1 MIRLVY
7 KRMCFI
13 IITIVI
19 IYSQMQRVI
28 GAPIDSSNNE
38 SISAEELKERIINS
52 QLEDKCEID
61 QHRKDQC
68 ELCVRFLYDRSVGY
82 LGCCTNY
89 DGIYNFC
96 EDFLNYS
103 YEDQPKHKS
112 SAAKRFPS
120 K

>member
-1 MIRLVY
+1 MESLPTSKMIRLVY
-7 KRMCFI
+7 KRMCVI

-68 ELCVRFLYDRSVGY
+68 ELCVRFS
-82 LGCCTNY
+82 
-89 DGIYNFC
+89 I
-96 EDFLNYS
+96 
-103 YEDQPKHKS
+103 
-112 SAAKRFPS
+112 
-120 K
+120 